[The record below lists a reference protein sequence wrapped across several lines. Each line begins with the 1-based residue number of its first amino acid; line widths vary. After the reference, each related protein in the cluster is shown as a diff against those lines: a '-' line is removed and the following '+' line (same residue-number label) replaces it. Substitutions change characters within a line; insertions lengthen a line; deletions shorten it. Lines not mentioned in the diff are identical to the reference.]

1 MKTALLQF
9 IDAAIEKIRNLFK
22 SIFDR
27 KDNALEYD
35 FNNDCLDEEIEQRD
49 RRIKLFNKE
58 VGSNPLDHI
67 DWIIENG
74 LAEYNEKYQYFISGN
89 YERDEK
95 VRRFEEWGKHTSAL
109 IKTQEKKERE
119 IRLNLDQVMEFHMRK
134 EEAQRRNDTVYF
146 TELRGGIGNKVIHSF
161 VEYSSEHKTFKE
173 LFDEV
178 EDTF

>member
-1 MKTALLQF
+1 MRTALLQF

-35 FNNDCLDEEIEQRD
+35 FNNDYLDEEIEQRD

-74 LAEYNEKYQYFISGN
+74 LVKYNKKYQYFVSGEH
-89 YERDEK
+89 ERDE
-95 VRRFEEWGKHTSAL
+95 
-109 IKTQEKKERE
+109 QEKRMETSMAEWSKSTEVQVYQSLSECDDYSDRTMDITE
-119 IRLNLDQVMEFHMRK
+119 I
-134 EEAQRRNDTVYF
+134 
-146 TELRGGIGNKVIHSF
+146 RGGIGNKVLYTF
-161 VEYSSEHKTFKE
+161 EDYYSEKNKIYQE
-173 LFDEV
+173 IFDGIDREINKI
-178 EDTF
+178 